1 MRTEMQ
7 KEKNKKLLMSLGFL
21 VLVVIIAAFAVYKI
35 NANARAYELEQQE
48 KQKYEEERLAVLERE
63 QAEEAKRAEEEAVKE
78 HAERIGFIDGIEY
91 DTGLTPE
98 STEGQVMGVM
108 HKMTHQKVRA
118 ERKFGAIPM
127 VEDTVNQVYDIVS
140 NSNFAKKEK
149 MLEIADRWKKGWFDK
164 INSEHNFLWEQQ
176 EGSVGKAYGVLSSAE
191 EKEFV
196 RKNFPQYIRE

>member
-1 MRTEMQ
+1 MRTGME
-7 KEKNKKLLMSLGFL
+7 KAKNKNLIMSLGIL
-21 VLVVIIAAFAVYKI
+21 VLVVIIAAFAVYKM
-35 NANARAYELEQQE
+35 NANARAYELEQQ
-48 KQKYEEERLAVLERE
+48 KLQKYEEVRLAELERE
-63 QAEEAKRAEEEAVKE
+63 KEKEAKRAEEEAVKE
-78 HAERIGFIDGIEY
+78 QAKRIGFIDGIEY

-98 STEGQVMGVM
+98 STEDQVMGVM

-149 MLEIADRWKKGWFDK
+149 MLEIADKWKKGWFDK
-164 INSEHNFLWEQQ
+164 INSDHNFLWEQQ

-196 RKNFPQYIRE
+196 RKNFPQYLQE